1 VTPYALARGL
11 AAGLAGALA
20 AEAPLGCGIPE
31 EAAAVQLLVRLAS
44 PQGAGRLKLWPFD
57 GEEPPTA
64 LLEYGQRLAP
74 AVHTGTATVPL
85 CAVAPCPAG
94 PPGPARDM
102 LTTGVTLAAPGRLFL
117 DGQVAVTLVNA
128 SAQMRVEV
136 RQGATVVVTLV
147 GPFFFSSVPD
157 PERTL
162 FASGVVG
169 PLAAG
174 SYTLAAV
181 VEAGSCSGAPGN
193 LAGSGAFRRLS
204 HVVLGT
210 G

>member
-74 AVHTGTATVPL
+74 AVHTETATVPL
-85 CAVAPCPAG
+85 CAVAPWPAG

-136 RQGATVVVTLV
+136 RQGAAVVVT
-147 GPFFFSSVPD
+147 
-157 PERTL
+157 
-162 FASGVVG
+162 
-169 PLAAG
+169 
-174 SYTLAAV
+174 
-181 VEAGSCSGAPGN
+181 SGAPGN